1 MRSNSNLPGRLA
13 SEETSLSYQ
22 IIYYKDPSESEL
34 TIKGAKGLERGEEAL
49 SAPYCYDVLV
59 ETTSTDAED
68 YRAWLGRRVEFQSMC
83 NGKVLQ
89 AVGGIVTSVFSGPV
103 ELYEDSSTGWF
114 KLRIEPEFVTAC
126 YSRNRKVYNGSK
138 EDVLTTIAGCW
149 NTVCKVTDKAKARIP
164 SYLQLVQNDES
175 DYNFFCRLLAA
186 WGLGY
191 YWTMEATPENGNAG
205 GDDETIVKETL
216 NVFSVLD
223 GEIQGSAAALACMSS
238 RDGNLPS
245 WSLHTGFHSLG
256 SGKMDVQDYL
266 HGSVSEP
273 VLSVPDASWD
283 QLTSDPV
290 PGSPNY
296 SIHHFLS
303 NHFNANSVHGLYRY
317 VSSESESKAATVDQ
331 VAALKLGDM
340 VTWADGASY
349 DKAGY
354 FLTKRVVSGGSDSW
368 SVELTGRASVKV
380 DTMDVGCGVLPRP
393 LYPASDPDLNEDAP
407 LLQAAPWESPKPRTF
422 MAVVTSVTVLDSQ
435 GRNFCKV
442 REITGQEMW
451 VEMGSPS
458 ADSRSGIFA
467 RPRVGN
473 VLFCMDRGDFSIPIA
488 ISAMFRSSSSVA
500 TNETPL
506 TKLKVMDRHTRE
518 MKDARVNDNS
528 ALTLRS
534 RAHVPGRKTAEHDK
548 TISDDDL
555 TFVQRPQSVS
565 DLAKHPKPFS
575 QIQMFSRD
583 NGVKPIQQDPSLVTS
598 CNADAIAETAI
609 GFATETDYSAG
620 FPGCSMAEGIQ
631 NESNTPISRP
641 HLQGISTYSSGD
653 LITQSADHQ
662 IMNAGGEIVLTAAQ
676 AITLRVGR
684 SYVRISEY
692 GVDIGS
698 DIGDVERTGAYP
710 AYHTTD
716 DAEKNECT
724 NGDGAPLVGGH
735 ITVDAVGVY
744 NKGVYISN
752 TAVNMFAA
760 NTILGSSFTLSDFGS
775 RLFAPAVNIIGG
787 AALESTLLSGCKEAI
802 FSGTANAGLTSDNP
816 VYTGPL
822 EDGYKKKGYH
832 KANEINCGLGAVC
845 SGLGAIG
852 SIVGAV
858 KGKGEKYTN
867 LFSLTGSMI
876 KMLPERMVLSSAGR
890 FDYYTTN
897 AKVSSASS
905 GFIATAEN
913 FSFGTTKLGAGVH
926 FGLGRTVA
934 TLTGAWIN
942 ACGSGSG
949 YNSTEQDTF
958 TGNEG
963 DQTVIPGAYDG
974 LDGKDGAAIASV
986 VVGTIAGIVFSFCN
1000 PVEPL
1005 ANAIFGKRKDEAI
1018 GIESEEVLTKAVT
1031 AADSSTALTAH
1042 QEAISTLAASRG
1054 IANTAAEAVTQLR
1067 ERQDVSVGELQ
1078 QAIATR
1084 DTCIANY
1091 QEKLSKATSLIA
1103 TATTQSSLRNKTI
1116 TMSISN

>member
-22 IIYYKDPSESEL
+22 IIYYEDPSKSEL

-205 GDDETIVKETL
+205 GDDETIVRETL

-245 WSLHTGFHSLG
+245 WSLHTGFHSLD

-283 QLTSDPV
+283 QLTSDPD
-290 PGSPNY
+290 PDSPNY

-354 FLTKRVVSGGSDSW
+354 FLTKRVVSGDSDSW

-422 MAVVTSVTVLDSQ
+422 MAVVTSDTVRDSQ

-442 REITGQEMW
+442 REITGQQMW

-458 ADSRSGIFA
+458 ADSSSGILA

-473 VLFCMDRGDFSIPIA
+473 VLFCLDRGDFSIPIA
-488 ISAMFRSSSSVA
+488 ISAMFRSSSSSA

-506 TKLKVMDRHTRE
+506 TKLKVMDRHERT
-518 MKDARVNDNS
+518 MQDARVNDNS
-528 ALTLRS
+528 GLTLRS
-534 RAHVPGRKTAEHDK
+534 RTHVPERTYTDGTKGDARDKSITA
-548 TISDDDL
+548 DDL
-555 TFVQRPQSVS
+555 EFVQRPQSVA
-565 DLAKHPKPFS
+565 DLAENPKPFS
-575 QIQMFSRD
+575 QIQMFSLD
-583 NGVKPIQQDPSLVTS
+583 NGVKPIKQDPDISNTYLASTTIETVAGFVTD
-598 CNADAIAETAI
+598 C
-609 GFATETDYSAG
+609 DYSAG
-620 FPGCSMAEGIQ
+620 YSMCDMANAVQ
-631 NESNTPISRP
+631 TDRNTPISRP
-641 HLQGISTYSSGD
+641 HLQGISLYSSGD
-653 LITQSADHQ
+653 LLSQSADHQ
-662 IMNAGGEIVLTAAQ
+662 LINAGGEIVLTSAQ
-676 AITLRVGR
+676 GITLRVGK
-684 SYVRISEY
+684 SFVRITEY
-692 GVDIGS
+692 GIELSSTAGLVHNP
-698 DIGDVERTGAYP
+698 GAYP
-710 AYHTTD
+710 AYHPEDKAEED
-716 DAEKNECT
+716 DTMRENM
-724 NGDGAPLVGGH
+724 GALAGGH
-735 ITVDAVGVY
+735 VLINGAGVY
-744 NKGVYISN
+744 TKGPYVANS
-752 TAVNMFAA
+752 AVNMFSAD
-760 NTILGSSFTLSDFGS
+760 TLLGSAFTLSDFNA
-775 RLFAPAVNIIGG
+775 RLYAPSVNVIGG
-787 AALESTLLSGCKEAI
+787 AALENSVVSI
-802 FSGTANAGLTSDNP
+802 FKDAVYAADDIMATVGPAP
-816 VYTGPL
+816 VYTGTL
-822 EDGYKKKGYH
+822 ENGYKTSGYSFSDILGGVYGL
-832 KANEINCGLGAVC
+832 ANKVIGGVGNCAD
-845 SGLGAIG
+845 IG
-852 SIVGAV
+852 KNFA
-858 KGKGEKYTN
+858 N
-867 LFSLTGSMI
+867 AFSVTGSMI
-876 KMLPERMVLSSAGR
+876 KMMPERMVLSSLAH
-890 FDYYTTN
+890 FEYSATAY
-897 AKVSSASS
+897 KVSSPVA
-905 GFIATAEN
+905 GLIATAEN
-913 FSFGTTKLGAGVH
+913 TSFSGNGKLAKLGATAAVISGG
-926 FGLGRTVA
+926 F
-934 TLTGAWIN
+934 IN
-942 ACGSGSG
+942 NLMKQIMSGSSSSG
-949 YNSTEQDTF
+949 DDTF
-958 TGNEG
+958 TASGGEPTVPPIGWSTSG
-963 DQTVIPGAYDG
+963 DVSAMVGVVAGGVIGA
-974 LDGKDGAAIASV
+974 L
-986 VVGTIAGIVFSFCN
+986 VGTFS
-1000 PVEPL
+1000 PAEGL
-1005 ANAIFGKRKDEAI
+1005 AQCLYSSKKSQLLAVQ
-1018 GIESEEVLTKAVT
+1018 SEEHLNKTVTTAVT
-1031 AADSSTALTAH
+1031 NSQTDSNEITVSLSSTKTIAKKEESL
-1042 QEAISTLAASRG
+1042 ISDLSDEVDKKSHIVDEDETDLNNNILVSNKTEEVASDS
-1054 IANTAAEAVTQLR
+1054 LKS
-1067 ERQDVSVGELQ
+1067 VSKNDN
-1078 QAIATR
+1078 IAT
-1084 DTCIANY
+1084 
-1091 QEKLSKATSLIA
+1091 K
-1103 TATTQSSLRNKTI
+1103 QSVYTI
-1116 TMSISN
+1116 KMEA

>member
-34 TIKGAKGLERGEEAL
+34 TIKVAKGLERGEEAL

-126 YSRNRKVYNGSK
+126 YSRNRKVYNGSQ

-191 YWTMEATPENGNAG
+191 YWTMESSPENGNAG
-205 GDDETIVKETL
+205 GDDETIVRETL

-238 RDGNLPS
+238 RDGSLPS
-245 WSLHTGFHSLG
+245 WSLHTGFHSLD

-290 PGSPNY
+290 PDSPNY
-296 SIHHFLS
+296 SIRHFLS
-303 NHFNANSVHGLYRY
+303 NHFNANSVHGLYKY

-422 MAVVTSVTVLDSQ
+422 MAVVTSDTVLDSQ

-442 REITGQEMW
+442 REITGQQMW

-488 ISAMFRSSSSVA
+488 ISAMFRSSSSAA

-534 RAHVPGRKTAEHDK
+534 RAHVPERTLEGKTNPEAAHDMP
-548 TISDDDL
+548 ISKDDL
-555 TFVQRPQSVS
+555 EFVQRPQSVA
-565 DLAKHPKPFS
+565 DLAENPKPFS
-575 QIQMFSRD
+575 QIQMFSQD
-583 NGVKPIQQDPSLVTS
+583 NGVKPIPQNEDITQTYCWDSVSETVAGGVSESDFTAGYPASDM
-598 CNADAIAETAI
+598 CDAIQ
-609 GFATETDYSAG
+609 TE
-620 FPGCSMAEGIQ
+620 C
-631 NESNTPISRP
+631 NKPITRP

-653 LITQSADHQ
+653 ILTQSADHQ
-662 IMNAGGEIVLTAAQ
+662 IMNAGGEIVVNAAQ
-676 AITLRVGR
+676 AITLRVGK
-684 SYVRISEY
+684 SYIRISEY
-692 GVDIGS
+692 GVEISSTAGY
-698 DIGDVERTGAYP
+698 VENAGAYP
-710 AYHTTD
+710 AYHTKD
-716 DAEKNECT
+716 DAENNIALK
-724 NGDGAPLVGGH
+724 GDGLPLSGGY
-735 ITVDAVGVY
+735 IMVNGAGVY
-744 NKGVYISN
+744 NKGSYIAN
-752 TAVNMFAA
+752 TAVNMFTA
-760 NTILGSSFTLSDFGS
+760 NTLLGSSFTISDFS
-775 RLFAPAVNIIGG
+775 ARLYAPSVHVIGG
-787 AALESTLLSGCKEAI
+787 AALENTLLSVCKDVI
-802 FSGTANAGLTSDNP
+802 FGATQQYDIRKEDGT
-816 VYTGPL
+816 YTGSL
-822 EDGYKKKGYH
+822 EDGYKKHGWH
-832 KANEINCGLGAVC
+832 IADILNGSLAGINNAFTSV
-845 SGLGAIG
+845 
-852 SIVGAV
+852 VGCVSLALN
-858 KGKGEKYTN
+858 GDYAN
-867 LFSLTGSMI
+867 LFNPTGSMI
-876 KMLPERMVLSSAGR
+876 KMLPERMVFSSDYR
-890 FDYYTTN
+890 FDYSALRTN
-897 AKVSSASS
+897 VTSAVA
-905 GFIATAEN
+905 GLIATAEN
-913 FSFGTTKLGAGVH
+913 LVVSTKKGFNLSK
-926 FGLGRTVA
+926 TVA
-934 TLTGAWIN
+934 TMSNAAIQEMGFADADEKDPKDTYTEKGTSPESPGYDSELSNSDIASIVAVAVSGVLEIVGMIPKVAEGLANFLFSRRKDDLNAIVSEEALTSNVAKVAENKSYVEKVDAATNHNYI
-942 ACGSGSG
+942 AAA
-949 YNSTEQDTF
+949 YADTVANSLQTLA
-958 TGNEG
+958 NEEA
-963 DQTVIPGAYDG
+963 TVAQR
-974 LDGKDGAAIASV
+974 KAAIASLN
-986 VVGTIAGIVFSFCN
+986 TA
-1000 PVEPL
+1000 L
-1005 ANAIFGKRKDEAI
+1005 ANHKHEVATVSADI
-1018 GIESEEVLTKAVT
+1018 GVHTTLANNRTLT
-1031 AADSSTALTAH
+1031 AALNV
-1042 QEAISTLAASRG
+1042 Q
-1054 IANTAAEAVTQLR
+1054 N
-1067 ERQDVSVGELQ
+1067 
-1078 QAIATR
+1078 
-1084 DTCIANY
+1084 
-1091 QEKLSKATSLIA
+1091 
-1103 TATTQSSLRNKTI
+1103 
-1116 TMSISN
+1116 